1 MSTQPSPDTSR
12 DGPAW
17 RRRKNDRPA
26 EIVAAAREMLEAK
39 GLSGVSMARIAA
51 RANVSEAL
59 VYRYFDSKQALINQV
74 LTEWAEPFITSLLAR
89 LEGAT
94 TVRERLALIAT
105 SYLRG
110 MDDTPRLHRVFYQE
124 LRWQDY
130 AGSPLHRL
138 NRRFANTVVDV
149 LREGMEAGELRGD
162 IDAAM
167 VRDMLFGGLEHVA
180 MRTSLAG
187 KSVDVEQQAGTFV
200 DTLLGGLRA
209 G

>member
-1 MSTQPSPDTSR
+1 MSTQASPEISNE
-12 DGPAW
+12 GPAW
-17 RRRKNDRPA
+17 RRRKNDRPT
-26 EIVAAAREMLEAK
+26 EIIAAARQMLEAK

-74 LTEWAEPFITSLLAR
+74 LTEWAEPFITNLLLR

-94 TVRERLALIAT
+94 SVRERFVLIAT

-124 LRWQDY
+124 LRWADY
-130 AGSPLHRL
+130 VGSPLHKL
-138 NRRFANTVVDV
+138 NRRFANTVIEAVG
-149 LREGMEAGELRGD
+149 EGVERGELRAGL
-162 IDAAM
+162 DAAM
-167 VRDMLFGGLEHVA
+167 VRDMVFGGLEHVA

-187 KSVDVEQQAGTFV
+187 KPVDVDRQARTFV
-200 DTLLGGLRA
+200 DTLLDGLCA
-209 G
+209 N

>member
-1 MSTQPSPDTSR
+1 MSTQPSPDTTK

-17 RRRKNDRPA
+17 RRRKNDRPT
-26 EIVAAAREMLEAK
+26 EIIAAAREMLEAK

-51 RANVSEAL
+51 RAHVSEAL
-59 VYRYFDSKQALINQV
+59 VYRYFESKQALINQV
-74 LTEWAEPFITSLLAR
+74 LTEWAEPFITNLLAR

-94 TVRERLALIAT
+94 TAQDRLVLIAT

-130 AGSPLHRL
+130 AGSPLHKL
-138 NRRFANTVVDV
+138 NRKFANTVVDAV
-149 LREGMEAGELRGD
+149 DEGIATGELRAD
-162 IDAAM
+162 LDAPM

-187 KSVDVEQQAGTFV
+187 KPVDVEEQARRFV
-200 DTLLGGLRA
+200 ETLLTGLA
-209 G
+209 AK